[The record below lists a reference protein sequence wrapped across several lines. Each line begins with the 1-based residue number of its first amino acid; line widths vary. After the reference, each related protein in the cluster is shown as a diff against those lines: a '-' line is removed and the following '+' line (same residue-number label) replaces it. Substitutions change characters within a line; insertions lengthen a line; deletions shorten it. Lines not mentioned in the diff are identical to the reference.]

1 MIDSNWPYKSRI
13 GPKQG
18 KIWFSRSVSS
28 ITAFLYM
35 NTNIINF
42 ISSLNLEFLPKGKLS
57 DPIGLKLDLIRAD
70 WGPNKGKT
78 WFSQAGNSIT

>member
-1 MIDSNWPYKSRI
+1 M
-13 GPKQG
+13 
-18 KIWFSRSVSS
+18 
-28 ITAFLYM
+28 YM

-70 WGPNKGKT
+70 
-78 WFSQAGNSIT
+78 